1 MGTAATNISLQ
12 PQIAST
18 VSLSD
23 KILSIIAHDLRAPIG
38 TIKMINE
45 IIESK
50 KDKIGDPE
58 IVRLFEMVNNT
69 TDQAFHLL
77 ENLLRW
83 SRSINGT
90 TTVRKSQ
97 LNITDVVRQ
106 VIALFT
112 SISQAKDIKI
122 VYKTKTPIIVFTDE
136 DMVRT
141 IVRNLLSN
149 AVKFTHPQ
157 GAIQV
162 EVKQLKGTID
172 IVVKDSGVGMDSAT
186 QKRIKEQR
194 NYTSYMGTHNERG
207 SGLGL
212 ILCYE
217 FADLLD
223 GKLWFT
229 STLNKGT
236 LFHLTLPID

>member
-1 MGTAATNISLQ
+1 MGTMATNMKMQ
-12 PQIAST
+12 PQASPT
-18 VSLSD
+18 TTLSD
-23 KILSIIAHDLRAPIG
+23 RILSIIAHDLRAPIG

-50 KDKIGDPE
+50 REKIGDPE
-58 IVRLFEMVNNT
+58 IIRLFEMVNTT

-90 TTVRKSQ
+90 TNVRKHQ
-97 LNITDVVRQ
+97 MNITDVVRQ
-106 VIALFT
+106 VIPLFKAL
-112 SISQAKDIKI
+112 SQAKDIKI
-122 VYKTKTPIIVFTDE
+122 VYKSKNPIMVFSDE

-157 GAIQV
+157 GIINV
-162 EVKQLKGTID
+162 EVKQTKNGVD
-172 IVVKDSGVGMDSAT
+172 VVVKDSGIGMDAAT
-186 QKRIKEQR
+186 QKRIKEQQH
-194 NYTSYMGTHNERG
+194 YTSYMGTHNERG

-217 FADLLD
+217 FAELLN
-223 GKLWFT
+223 GRLWFT
-229 STLNKGT
+229 SSINKGT
-236 LFHLTLPID
+236 HFQLTLPLD